1 MKKFDN
7 TGGIASVR
15 VVPLMSQGGSAEKRL
30 ADGPPP
36 KQFTL
41 PEEEKVIPSEPN
53 VLIKPN
59 RETGT
64 IFTIPDPTFNFPMP
78 SEPEMSD
85 IEGRSG
91 FMEGQGEKDVMIMGP
106 VIQPQEVYPI
116 DPDPGIMFNP
126 SMGGV
131 PNLLQA
137 NLLQPGGNNGIF
149 DLLGKLNNEK
159 PVGSYNI

>member
-15 VVPLMSQGGSAEKRL
+15 TIPMMNQGGSAEQRL

-36 KQFTL
+36 KQFSL

-64 IFTIPDPTFNFPMP
+64 IFTIPDPTFNYTMS

-85 IEGRSG
+85 MEGRSG

-106 VIQPQEVYPI
+106 VIRPQEVYPI
-116 DPDPGIMFNP
+116 DPDPGIMYNP
-126 SMGGV
+126 GMGGV

-137 NLLQPGGNNGIF
+137 NMLKPAGILSINKTY
-149 DLLGKLNNEK
+149 D
-159 PVGSYNI
+159 I

>member
-1 MKKFDN
+1 MRKFDN

-15 VVPLMSQGGSAEKRL
+15 VIPLMQDGGLAEKRL
-30 ADGPPP
+30 ADGPPGGP
-36 KQFTL
+36 KQFEVPDERMITKRREVNTF
-41 PEEEKVIPSEPN
+41 PIPVPGDEPMSSEPN
-53 VLIKPN
+53 YDTGAQEFPGPGLEFQDFIFNTPTIKP
-59 RETGT
+59 
-64 IFTIPDPTFNFPMP
+64 
-78 SEPEMSD
+78 S
-85 IEGRSG
+85 
-91 FMEGQGEKDVMIMGP
+91 
-106 VIQPQEVYPI
+106 EVYPM

>member
-15 VVPLMSQGGSAEKRL
+15 TIPMMNQGGSAEQRL

-36 KQFTL
+36 KQFSL

-64 IFTIPDPTFNFPMP
+64 IFTIPDPTFNYPMS

-85 IEGRSG
+85 MKGRSG

-106 VIQPQEVYPI
+106 VIRPQEVYPI
-116 DPDPGIMFNP
+116 DPDPGIMYNP
-126 SMGGV
+126 GMGGV

-137 NLLQPGGNNGIF
+137 NMLKPAGILSINKTY
-149 DLLGKLNNEK
+149 D
-159 PVGSYNI
+159 I